1 MMKQINGYLADS
13 PAPTFVDEVNALNNA
28 DKARIS
34 PFGF

>member
-1 MMKQINGYLADS
+1 MMKKINGYFTDS

-28 DKARIS
+28 DKAEIS